1 MDNQPQAA
9 VICRQTY
16 WKEKEYLLSELPKD
30 GNTYTD
36 VYQRETG
43 LPKAVRLFNDGQP
56 VYVNGLRLVK
66 F

>member
-1 MDNQPQAA
+1 MDNQTQA
-9 VICRQTY
+9 VIICRQTY
-16 WKEKEYLLSELPKD
+16 WKEREYLLSELPQD
-30 GNTYTD
+30 GDTYTD

-43 LPKAVRLFNDGQP
+43 LPKAKRLFNDGQP